1 MNRHDV
7 THVGLCCNRLACAV
21 SRNVSFIATCQLI
34 GCHHITLSAA
44 RPSLLSDPSV
54 VSVAHWHSAR
64 WAWNGYQPD
73 LGSIPRPG
81 RI

>member
-1 MNRHDV
+1 MIEHFLV
-7 THVGLCCNRLACAV
+7 TNHSLAANNLEV
-21 SRNVSFIATCQLI
+21 SE
-34 GCHHITLSAA
+34 TLSLTHIRA
-44 RPSLLSDPSV
+44 SCWWNNISFHLFLKL

-64 WAWNGYQPD
+64 RAWNGYQPD